1 MSYIKY
7 IECWKDTKKYCI
19 TNEINA
25 PESSKYTYEENELN
39 TSGNIYKT
47 DIIILNKDTIEVGL
61 DLTSRNLRPLVLNLA
76 DNIFPGGLVDMGSGA
91 QEESIFRR
99 TNYFTTLNHQ
109 TGFYPINN
117 TEAIYSPSVTVIKDT
132 NLNNLNG
139 VRLLSFIACPGIR
152 KPDLVDNK
160 LSTMD
165 SEILYK
171 KIELIFQVAF
181 KNGHDSLVL
190 GALGCG
196 AWNNPV
202 EDVAQMFQVI
212 TKKWEGV
219 FKKIIFAV
227 LEIDKKDYIVKN
239 DSINRSNYE
248 KFKDVFN
255 H

>member
-1 MSYIKY
+1 MSYVKY

-19 TNEINA
+19 TNKINA
-25 PESSKYTYEENELN
+25 PKSTKYTYE
-39 TSGNIYKT
+39 TIDIPKNIYKT
-47 DIIILNKDTIEVGL
+47 EIVILNMDTIKVGL
-61 DLTSRNLRPLVLNLA
+61 DLTVNNLRPLILNLA
-76 DNIFPGGLVDMGSGA
+76 DNIFPGGHVEMGSGA

-132 NLNNLNG
+132 NLNNFN
-139 VRLLSFIACPGIR
+139 VVKLLSFIACPGIR
-152 KPDLVDNK
+152 NPDLIDNK
-160 LSTMD
+160 LSTID
-165 SEILYK
+165 TEILYK

-202 EDVAQMFQVI
+202 EQVAEIFQVI